1 METGTSSGKMSAAAQ
16 SAFHQSTI
24 SALIKKKAFTNNG
37 NGTWSIDIDG
47 VGGGQILDETGGS
60 RDPMMG
66 RGGKVYSIT
75 AWDADYS
82 QIGPVQIVTGSL
94 NQAKRELKD
103 TLRSHHGLMG

>member
-1 METGTSSGKMSAAAQ
+1 MGTGTSSGRTSASARGQNQTAAA
-16 SAFHQSTI
+16 I
-24 SALIKKKAFTNNG
+24 SRATFQANG
-37 NGTWSIDIDG
+37 NGTWSVDIDG

-75 AWDADYS
+75 AWDADYG